1 MGGLTA
7 LQLIVG
13 LIATALFGF
22 SKTGIPTTGALG
34 AGLLAS
40 VLPALPS
47 TGIALPALLV
57 GDLIAVTIFRR
68 NVRIDLILRLLP
80 SVVIG
85 VALGFLVMRNLS
97 QHTGSIIL
105 GVILLIGAL
114 GEVLRRR
121 GSRMLAVP
129 EKRHSKLSQLLGVSA
144 GVSTM
149 IANAGGPFM
158 TLYLLRLRIPSRA
171 LMGTMAWFFFTLNL
185 LKVPFSVH
193 LGLINSQSLVQS
205 LMLVP
210 GILIGTFAGY
220 RLLGRISTPTFEM
233 LALIGTA
240 ITGVWLLR

>member
-1 MGGLTA
+1 MGALTA

-13 LIATALFGF
+13 LLATALFGF
-22 SKTGIPTTGALG
+22 SKTGIPTLGALG

-47 TGIALPALLV
+47 TGIALPVLLI
-57 GDLIAVTIFRR
+57 GDVIAVTIFRR
-68 NVRIDLILRLLP
+68 NVRVDLILRLLP

-85 VALGFLVMRNLS
+85 VVLGFLVLQNFS

-105 GVILLIGAL
+105 GIILLISAL
-114 GEVLRRR
+114 GEILRRR
-121 GSRMLAVP
+121 GIKMLALP
-129 EKRHSKLSQLLGVSA
+129 EKRHSKLSQALGMSA

-149 IANAGGPFM
+149 IANSGGPFM
-158 TLYLLRLRIPSRA
+158 TLYLLRLRISSRA

-193 LGLINSQSLVQS
+193 LGLINSHSLVQS

-210 GILIGTFAGY
+210 GILLGTFAGY
-220 RLLGRISTPTFEM
+220 RLLGRISTSAFET
-233 LALIGTA
+233 LALIGTGM
-240 ITGVWLLR
+240 TGLWLLR